1 MTEEDKAG
9 FVCKRLLQ
17 RVDQD
22 PEALKVFVNILMI
35 KQAKFRPVILEL
47 GGGKYPY
54 FPAGSVHG
62 SIYDY
67 ADIPAM
73 DSVQSAATPPSGG
86 ISAVSFNHTC
96 CRQSYRMK
104 F

>member
-22 PEALKVFVNILMI
+22 PEALKMFVKILMV

-47 GGGKYPY
+47 GGGKY
-54 FPAGSVHG
+54 AHIALQSV
-62 SIYDY
+62 S
-67 ADIPAM
+67 M
-73 DSVQSAATPPSGG
+73 DRSMFQIMQMYQPWILFSQQQLRHLGESVQ
-86 ISAVSFNHTC
+86 
-96 CRQSYRMK
+96 
-104 F
+104 